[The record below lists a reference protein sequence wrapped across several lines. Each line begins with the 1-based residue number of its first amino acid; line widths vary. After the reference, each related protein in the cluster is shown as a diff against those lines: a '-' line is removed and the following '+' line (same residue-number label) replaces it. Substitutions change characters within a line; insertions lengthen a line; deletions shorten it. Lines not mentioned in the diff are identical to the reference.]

1 MRTTTKL
8 TLLVML
14 SVGMLTAVAMSTITS
29 SINSAY
35 AKKNSCD
42 ETDTEDGS
50 CQAKV
55 LRNERY
61 LRGDGN
67 GNESATRNDRG
78 ENDSNIVDE
87 QISVDESETQLQ
99 NSTSSTQTTPSTA
112 PPEDSHF
119 ALPTM

>member
-14 SVGMLTAVAMSTITS
+14 SVGMLTAVAMSTITFS
-29 SINSAY
+29 VNSVY

-42 ETDTEDGS
+42 ETDSEDNS
-50 CQAKV
+50 CQAKI
-55 LRNERY
+55 LGNKKY

-67 GNESATRNDRG
+67 GNESATRSDHG

-87 QISVDESETQLQ
+87 QIIIDDSEMQLQ
-99 NSTSSTQTTPSTA
+99 NTTSATPTLPSIA
-112 PPEDSHF
+112 PQGNSPFS
-119 ALPTM
+119 LPM